1 MPDSDT
7 DWPNRLLLEEGW
19 QGDARMRLIV
29 GGEVLPLALA
39 RSLAGHAGR
48 AFLAPESEA
57 RKDVWDLAAFG
68 LPGRLD
74 FTRLRQPWLRE
85 SARRRAAGNLPRRR
99 GIGGAPFHVVLFD
112 DTEDENTRK
121 IGILFEK
128 PHHCAVLDVT
138 KLARGSI
145 AFGVNSYRGDR
156 FEESLRHALKF
167 PE

>member
-1 MPDSDT
+1 MHSGDLETAISDLIC
-7 DWPNRLLLEEGW
+7 DLLH
-19 QGDARMRLIV
+19 
-29 GGEVLPLALA
+29 LA
-39 RSLAGHAGR
+39 RYHPRMDATAIHSHAREVFEQELAEEEPCDCGDRSWYGPYHDTQCPVSVALHP
-48 AFLAPESEA
+48 ASP
-57 RKDVWDLAAFG
+57 K
-68 LPGRLD
+68 
-74 FTRLRQPWLRE
+74 
-85 SARRRAAGNLPRRR
+85 PRINVIDWAHHRN